1 MPDTQMPKSLRVLL
15 ADLDARGVTDYR
27 RYAAVRKYLN
37 FKAREKNQPVAGAF
51 ELTPLCNLDCRMC
64 YVHLHADQLHG
75 RSLLS
80 TAQWQ
85 DYMQQAIDAGM
96 LFATLTGGECLTYPG
111 FRELYLF
118 LRGKGIEVNILTNG
132 VLMDADMVAFLTAH
146 PPALVQI
153 TLYGASEEAYERVT
167 GRRAFAA
174 VWGNIRRLQAAGIP
188 LTIAVTPNAFMQDG
202 AEVVRLLHGEGL
214 PFTLNAG
221 LLKPREETGRAL
233 ADANLDA
240 YVDMMRQRLTLTG
253 RNTDDDVSPES
264 LPDPGQPADTPPG
277 DTPCGVRCGAGR
289 SCFALDWQG
298 GMRPCN
304 NFPCAAVSLAD
315 LGFAEAWR
323 RTNRTAREFHRPV
336 ECEGC
341 AYREVCKHCVAEHAA
356 GAPIGHASPEVCA
369 WAKRMTAE
377 GLLTIRQ
384 PEP

>member
-1 MPDTQMPKSLRVLL
+1 MPETQMPKTLRALL
-15 ADLDARGVTDYR
+15 ADLDAQGVTDHR
-27 RYAAVRKYLN
+27 RYASVRKYLN
-37 FKAREKNQPVAGAF
+37 FKAREKNQPVAGSF
-51 ELTPLCNLDCRMC
+51 ELTPLCNLDCKMC
-64 YVHLHADQLHG
+64 YVHLQADQLRG
-75 RSLLS
+75 KSLLS
-80 TAQWQ
+80 TAQWR
-85 DYMQQAIDAGM
+85 DYMQQAIDGGM
-96 LFATLTGGECLTYPG
+96 LFASLTGGECLTYPG

-118 LRGKGIEVNILTNG
+118 LRERGVEVNILTNG
-132 VLMDADMVAFLTAH
+132 LLMDADMTAFLAQH

-153 TLYGASEEAYERVT
+153 TLYGASDEAYARVT
-167 GRRAFAA
+167 GRPAFTA
-174 VWGNIRRLQAAGIP
+174 VWANIRRLQSAGIP
-188 LTIAVTPNAFMQDG
+188 LTIAVTPNAYMQDG
-202 AEVVRLLHGEGL
+202 EEIIRLLHGEGL

-221 LLKPREETGRAL
+221 LLKPREETGRTL

-240 YVDMMRQRLTLTG
+240 YVGMMHLRRALMG
-253 RNTDDDVSPES
+253 RDAEDDIPPES
-264 LPDPGQPADTPPG
+264 LPDPGSPPDTA

-304 NFPCAAVSLAD
+304 NFPCEPVSMAE

-323 RTNRTAREFHRPV
+323 RTNRTAREFRRPA

-341 AYREVCKHCVAEHAA
+341 AYREICKHCVAEHAA
-356 GAPIGHASPEVCA
+356 GAPIGHASPNVCA